1 MIALRRGGAGWNRRR
16 LGRLRRR
23 FPLGT
28 LRRTTPVSVHWGL
41 DRGTPL
47 DRIFIE
53 RFLGRWQS
61 DVRGRVLEVGDDR
74 YTRQFGRDIV
84 ASDVLD
90 ADRTNPRVTVV
101 ADLGLPETMPRSAYD
116 CFILTQTLQ
125 YVFDLPAALQSVA
138 RLLAPGGVVLA
149 TVPALGKMD
158 ATVGVK
164 RDFWRFTAT
173 SLRRLFE
180 GEFTDEIVVS
190 TDGNVLLAAA
200 FLYGFAAEELR
211 ERELG
216 INDPLF
222 PVVVTA
228 RARKARST

>member
-1 MIALRRGGAGWNRRR
+1 M
-16 LGRLRRR
+16 
-23 FPLGT
+23 
-28 LRRTTPVSVHWGL
+28 PVSVHWGR

-61 DVRGRVLEVGDDR
+61 DVQGRVLEVGDDR

-90 ADRTNPRVTVV
+90 ADGTNPRATVV
-101 ADLGLPETMPRSAYD
+101 ADLGLPETVPRSAYD

-158 ATVGVK
+158 AAVGVK
-164 RDFWRFTAT
+164 RDFWRFTRT
-173 SLRRLFE
+173 SLQRLFE
-180 GEFTDEIVVS
+180 AEFADELVVS
-190 TDGNVLLAAA
+190 THGNVLLAAA

-211 ERELG
+211 ERELD

-222 PVVVTA
+222 PLVVTA
-228 RARKARST
+228 RARKAHST